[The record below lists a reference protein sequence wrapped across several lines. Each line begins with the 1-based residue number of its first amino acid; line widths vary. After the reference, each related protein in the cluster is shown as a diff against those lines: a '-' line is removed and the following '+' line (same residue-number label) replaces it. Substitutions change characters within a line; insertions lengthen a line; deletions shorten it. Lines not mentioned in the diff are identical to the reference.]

1 MVRDVEEL
9 KQGLTTPFKVQ
20 REEIR
25 QEEVDEF
32 IGPTEEPSGVVE
44 IQDRD
49 NDYGITDGEAY
60 LGFDSDV
67 EVEVAFGPG
76 RGLSV
81 EGQKD
86 VFDSDEE
93 VSNTQ
98 DELQFNENG
107 IYHLVTN

>member
-20 REEIR
+20 REEVG
-25 QEEVDEF
+25 QGEADKF

-44 IQDRD
+44 IQGRA
-49 NDYGITDGEAY
+49 NDYGITDGKAY

-67 EVEVAFGPG
+67 EVEIAFGPG
-76 RGLSV
+76 RSLSI
-81 EGQKD
+81 EGKKE

-93 VSNTQ
+93 VSDTQ
-98 DELQFNENG
+98 DEVQFNENG